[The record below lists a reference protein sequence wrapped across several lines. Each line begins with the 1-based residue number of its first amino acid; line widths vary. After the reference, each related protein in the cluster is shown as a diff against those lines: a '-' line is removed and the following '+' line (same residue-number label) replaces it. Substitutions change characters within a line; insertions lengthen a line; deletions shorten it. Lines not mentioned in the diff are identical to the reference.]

1 MRKELS
7 EYRPVTDSE
16 IQLLLSNNCISDNW
30 SAIEIKPGTNLHKCR
45 NSRFSGEIKL
55 GLFDNSFTD
64 ESGIQIHSGIVNAH
78 IHNCLVGD
86 NVTVYNI
93 RDYIANYRIEE
104 NVVIRNCGRI
114 HVEGLSSFGNGTSVA
129 VLNETGTRAV
139 KIWDK
144 LSSQLAYI
152 LALYRHRPDVI
163 SKLEELINEYT
174 RSVKSGTGTIG
185 INSSISDC
193 DSIINVRIGPFSEI
207 EGAIKLWEGSVNSC
221 MEDPVRIGHGVIM
234 DNFIVCSGSEIDDS
248 TIVDKCFIGQG
259 CRLGKHYSAEN
270 SLFFANSGG
279 YHGEACSV
287 FAGPYTITHHKST
300 LLIAGLFSFLNAGS
314 GSNQSNHMYKL
325 GPVHQ
330 GIVER
335 GSKTASDSY
344 IQWPA
349 HIGPFTFIKG
359 RHYNNIDSSL
369 FPFSYIIEN
378 KDESILVPGINLRNA
393 GTIRDAQKWPLRDVR
408 KDPEKADKIDFEILS
423 PYTVS
428 KMIRGREILKKLLDE
443 APADEAFSYKGMRIN
458 RSSLDRGIDLYQAGI
473 VKYLGNALI
482 KRLGKTQFI
491 DIKDLRAS
499 LKFDRS
505 HGPGEWSDLSGMIVP
520 RTEVD
525 ILLDK
530 IVTGSLKSLKEISD
544 YICKVHNTCGELEW
558 NWTAASLEEE
568 ENKQLA
574 EFTHTDFIRII
585 ERWKKSILDLDNMII
600 EDAKKEFSISSMT
613 GFGMDGNDEDKQLD
627 FEQVRGTFESNP
639 FVRSI
644 IEHAKAESASGDELI
659 ERIKK
664 IK

>member
-1 MRKELS
+1 M
-7 EYRPVTDSE
+7 
-16 IQLLLSNNCISDNW
+16 
-30 SAIEIKPGTNLHKCR
+30 
-45 NSRFSGEIKL
+45 
-55 GLFDNSFTD
+55 
-64 ESGIQIHSGIVNAH
+64 
-78 IHNCLVGD
+78 
-86 NVTVYNI
+86 
-93 RDYIANYRIEE
+93 
-104 NVVIRNCGRI
+104 
-114 HVEGLSSFGNGTSVA
+114 
-129 VLNETGTRAV
+129 
-139 KIWDK
+139 
-144 LSSQLAYI
+144 
-152 LALYRHRPDVI
+152 
-163 SKLEELINEYT
+163 
-174 RSVKSGTGTIG
+174 
-185 INSSISDC
+185 
-193 DSIINVRIGPFSEI
+193 
-207 EGAIKLWEGSVNSC
+207 
-221 MEDPVRIGHGVIM
+221 
-234 DNFIVCSGSEIDDS
+234 
-248 TIVDKCFIGQG
+248 
-259 CRLGKHYSAEN
+259 
-270 SLFFANSGG
+270 
-279 YHGEACSV
+279 
-287 FAGPYTITHHKST
+287 
-300 LLIAGLFSFLNAGS
+300 
-314 GSNQSNHMYKL
+314 
-325 GPVHQ
+325 
-330 GIVER
+330 
-335 GSKTASDSY
+335 
-344 IQWPA
+344 
-349 HIGPFTFIKG
+349 
-359 RHYNNIDSSL
+359 
-369 FPFSYIIEN
+369 
-378 KDESILVPGINLRNA
+378 GINLRNA

-613 GFGMDGNDEDKQLD
+613 GFGMDGILNK
-627 FEQVRGTFESNP
+627 
-639 FVRSI
+639 
-644 IEHAKAESASGDELI
+644 SGAHLSQTLL
-659 ERIKK
+659 
-664 IK
+664 